1 MFKLTANFVVGAWWM
16 GWIFLGISM
25 MMFAFLIRLFPSQ
38 IEKKKTK
45 ELHGINEEEPLNGK
59 ESELNAEGLVKSD
72 NLPKLKDFPKALM
85 RLLKNK
91 ILIFNITSTTFY
103 ILGSTGYILFL
114 SKYIE
119 VQFNKSPSDATIL
132 TGPVTLAGD
141 YHKFNVR
148 PVGKFDI

>member
-1 MFKLTANFVVGAWWM
+1 MDVYIETAFVSGAWWI

-25 MMFAFLIRLFPSQ
+25 LMFSFLIRLFPSQ
-38 IEKKKTK
+38 LEKKKPK
-45 ELHGINEEEPLNGK
+45 LHELGEEEPLDGK
-59 ESELNAEGLVKSD
+59 EPSSEEAEGLVKSD
-72 NLPKLKDFPKALM
+72 NLPKLKDFPTALM

-132 TGPVTLAGD
+132 TGPVTLAG
-141 YHKFNVR
+141 K
-148 PVGKFDI
+148 